1 MSLQMYKLT
10 VSYFTK
16 DPFSKKFKRKEKE
29 KRENP
34 RLTQSSL
41 LCFPPA
47 VMAVVV
53 TGRISLRK
61 SLLGSQRND
70 RVTCPEI
77 LKRSQ
82 GHLSRSGPG
91 AARGGQPRPL
101 VVSCPGAAATP
112 EGREQIV
119 QHRCVCE
126 LDVNLGPWGSC

>member
-82 GHLSRSGPG
+82 GTPFTVRTW
-91 AARGGQPRPL
+91 GGQRRAAPSPGCQLPGGSSHPGGQGTDRPAP
-101 VVSCPGAAATP
+101 V
-112 EGREQIV
+112 
-119 QHRCVCE
+119 CV
-126 LDVNLGPWGSC
+126 